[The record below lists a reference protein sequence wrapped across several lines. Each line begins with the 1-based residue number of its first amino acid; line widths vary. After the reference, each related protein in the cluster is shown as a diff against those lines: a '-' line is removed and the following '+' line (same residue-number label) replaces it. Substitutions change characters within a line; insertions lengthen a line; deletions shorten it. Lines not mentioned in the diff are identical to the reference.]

1 MKART
6 PAFTS
11 LPDITPDAYLR
22 YAEKWVESGVD
33 IVGGCCGITPE
44 HIRLL
49 ASRLKKPLVTM
60 PDYA

>member
-1 MKART
+1 
-6 PAFTS
+6 
-11 LPDITPDAYLR
+11 ITPEAYLR
-22 YAEKWVESGVD
+22 YAEKWVESGAD

-49 ASRLKKPLVTM
+49 ASSLKKPPVTM